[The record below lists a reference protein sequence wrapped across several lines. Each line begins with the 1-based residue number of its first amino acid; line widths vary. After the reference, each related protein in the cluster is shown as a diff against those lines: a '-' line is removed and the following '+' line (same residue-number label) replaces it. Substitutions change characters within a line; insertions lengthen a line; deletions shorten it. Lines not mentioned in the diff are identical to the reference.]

1 MPTACSG
8 PWKKPALTLRNTKG
22 EFTMREIGEICK
34 LTDSME
40 KSEAFSLISA
50 FTPKEIWH
58 YYLTCEQDEKKAAA
72 KALLRLKSLSKNL
85 DGFEEIREELCSLLL
100 TQKEPFLSLFL
111 YIIKGYKTQKFLGVL
126 KELYAK
132 HRDIDIRIQV
142 IECLACF
149 SCVIAE
155 QELLSHLGEND
166 SDFDWIII
174 AQLQQNGTELSVKK
188 IWPYL
193 SSSKYSI
200 REITFLTI
208 IHICGRTKMNF
219 KSEIIS
225 CAKREKSLWIL
236 DQIIDQIVKWPN
248 LKPTALELL
257 ELLPRYFEDK
267 TQKAKKKFPISLPF
281 AIIESYLKDLTKN
294 EKQEL
299 ATFLG
304 SNIDRLTSEEQKDAN
319 AILERLN

>member
-1 MPTACSG
+1 
-8 PWKKPALTLRNTKG
+8 
-22 EFTMREIGEICK
+22 MREIGEICT

-40 KSEAFSLISA
+40 QSEAFSLISP

-58 YYLTCEQDEKKAAA
+58 YYLTCEQSEKKAAA
-72 KALLRLKSLSKNL
+72 KALFRLNNLNRNL
-85 DGFEEIREELCSLLL
+85 DGFEGIREELCPLLL
-100 TQKEPFLSLFL
+100 TQKDPFLSLFL
-111 YIIKGYKTQKFLGVL
+111 YIMKGYKTQKFLGVL
-126 KELYAK
+126 KELYAE
-132 HRDIDIRIQV
+132 HQDIGIRIQV
-142 IECLACF
+142 LQCLACF
-149 SCVIAE
+149 SCLIAE
-155 QELLSHLGEND
+155 QELLSHLGEKD

-208 IHICGRTKMNF
+208 IHICGRTEMNL

-236 DQIIDQIVKWPN
+236 DQIIEQIVKWPH

-281 AIIESYLKDLTKN
+281 AVIESYLKDLT
-294 EKQEL
+294 EKEKREF

-304 SNIDRLTSEEQKDAN
+304 SKIDRLTPEEHKDAN

>member
-1 MPTACSG
+1 
-8 PWKKPALTLRNTKG
+8 
-22 EFTMREIGEICK
+22 MREIGEICT

-40 KSEAFSLISA
+40 QSEALSLISP
-50 FTPKEIWH
+50 FTPKEIWQ
-58 YYLTCEQDEKKAAA
+58 YYLTCEQSEKKAAA
-72 KALLRLKSLSKNL
+72 KALFRLNNL
-85 DGFEEIREELCSLLL
+85 NRNLEGFEEIREGLCPLLL
-100 TQKEPFLSLFL
+100 TQKKPFLTWFL
-111 YIIKGYKTQKFLGVL
+111 YIMKGYETQKFLGIL
-126 KELYAK
+126 KELYAA
-132 HRDIDIRIQV
+132 HQDIDIRIQV
-142 IECLACF
+142 IKCLACF
-149 SCVIAE
+149 SCLIAE
-155 QELLSHLGEND
+155 QELLSHLGEED

-193 SSSKYSI
+193 SSPTYSM

-208 IHICGRTKMNF
+208 IHICGRTEMNF

-236 DQIIDQIVKWPN
+236 DQIIKQIVKWPN
-248 LKPTALELL
+248 LKPNTAELL